1 MIFGRGIV
9 FLVVMDEI
17 GDGVEVLE
25 GEYIPVHYFFLY
37 CFLIHACRVDN
48 NQWLLIKYGR

>member
-9 FLVVMDEI
+9 LLVVMDEI
-17 GDGVEVLE
+17 GDGVEVLK

-37 CFLIHACRVDN
+37 CFLIHAGSVDN